1 MMTFW
6 VVAAFM
12 ILAGLAFV
20 VLPLSGWRAKEGEK
34 SAGGRAGVFI
44 AVATM
49 PVVAM
54 AMYLWLGSLDAVEM
68 PPAGRMVANAT
79 GAASDAQ
86 TPPNHPQTGAAGG
99 EAHGVDE
106 MAAKLEERLAKN
118 PEDAEGWVLLGRTYG
133 FMKQHQKAVAAFR
146 KARALKGDDPQLLAD
161 LAEAL
166 GIANGDRMAGEPA
179 KLTAEALAKAPTNA
193 KALWLTGVVHMQSGR
208 REEAARTWEKL
219 RSQLPPDGQEATA
232 LAGYIAQLRQPD
244 APAATSAAPAD
255 DGGGKANS
263 AGSAVV
269 RVRVSLDP
277 KMASKAAPDDKV
289 FVYARATEGPR
300 MPLAIVQKQVRDL
313 PADIELNESQAM
325 APGMS
330 LARFPKV
337 IVGARISKSGDALAK
352 PGDLEGSSGP
362 ITVGGKDAVAVRIA
376 AVVQ

>member
-34 SAGGRAGVFI
+34 STGGRAGVFI

-68 PPAGRMVANAT
+68 PPAARMVANAT
-79 GAASDAQ
+79 GTGNGAQ
-86 TPPNHPQTGAAGG
+86 TPPNHPQTGAAEG
-99 EAHGVDE
+99 EPHGVDE
-106 MAAKLEERLAKN
+106 MASKLEERLAKT
-118 PEDAEGWVLLGRTYG
+118 PDDAEGWILLGRTYG
-133 FMKQHQKAVAAFR
+133 FMKEHQKAVTAFR

-166 GIANGDRMAGEPA
+166 GIANGNRMAGEPA
-179 KLTAEALAKAPTNA
+179 KLAAEALAKAPTNA

-208 REEAARTWEKL
+208 REEAARTWETL
-219 RSQLPPDGQEATA
+219 RSQLPADGQEAAA
-232 LAGYIAQLRQPD
+232 LAGYIAQLRQPANED
-244 APAATSAAPAD
+244 ATPAAEKAD
-255 DGGGKANS
+255 RTEAG
-263 AGSAVV
+263 GSAVV

-277 KMASKAAPDDKV
+277 KMASKAAPEDKV
-289 FVYARATEGPR
+289 FVYARATDGPR

-337 IVGARISKSGDALAK
+337 IVGARISKSGDALAR

-362 ITVGGKDAVAVRIA
+362 IRVGGKEAVAVRIA